1 MTRSVEALIEMA
13 RALSQSKFEKQ
24 FHQQVRSELGEL
36 VSFLEALRQ
45 TLQSL
50 SNSVDGSRDLI
61 PQLADGVAEI
71 NRETESGFNS
81 VWEAVEQMQSD
92 QTAARQILGADGGV
106 LSQEDVA
113 RLRGIAAQSQQSLL
127 ALMSY
132 LSFQDVLR
140 QRLEKI
146 QRIIG
151 EVEDKTLELIA
162 KFNVHTD
169 KKSLKDGDRAGG
181 GKDADLD
188 QHRVDQLMA
197 LLR

>member
-1 MTRSVEALIEMA
+1 MTRLVEALIEMA
-13 RALSQSKFEKQ
+13 RALSQSKFEKE

-50 SNSVDGSRDLI
+50 SHSVDGSKELI

-81 VWEAVEQMQSD
+81 VWEAVEQMQVD
-92 QTAARQILGADGGV
+92 QAAARQILGAEGGV
-106 LSQEDVA
+106 LSQEEVA

-151 EVEDKTLELIA
+151 EVEAKTLELIA
-162 KFNVHTD
+162 KFNVHTN
-169 KKSLKDGDRAGG
+169 KKSLKDGDPAGT
-181 GKDADLD
+181 GKNADLD
-188 QHRVDQLMA
+188 QNRVDQLMA

>member
-24 FHQQVRSELGEL
+24 FHQQVRKQLGEL
-36 VSFLEALRQ
+36 VSFLEAVRQ
-45 TLQSL
+45 TLQSI
-50 SNSVDGSRDLI
+50 SNSVDGSKELI

-92 QTAARQILGADGGV
+92 QAAARQILGADGGV
-106 LSQEDVA
+106 LNQEEVA

-162 KFNVHTD
+162 KFNVHTN
-169 KKSLKDGDRAGG
+169 KKSLKDGDPAGG
-181 GKDADLD
+181 GKDTDLD
-188 QHRVDQLMA
+188 QNRVDQLMA

>member
-13 RALSQSKFEKQ
+13 RALSQSKLEKE
-24 FHQQVRSELGEL
+24 FHQQVRHELGEL
-36 VSFLEALRQ
+36 VSFLEAVRQ

-50 SNSVDGSRDLI
+50 SNSVDGSRELI

-81 VWEAVEQMQSD
+81 VWEAVEQMQLD
-92 QTAARQILGADGGV
+92 QAAARQILGADAGV
-106 LSQEDVA
+106 LNQEEVA

-151 EVEDKTLELIA
+151 EVEAKTLELIA
-162 KFNVHTD
+162 KFNVHTN
-169 KKSLKDGDRAGG
+169 KKSPKDGDPAGVG
-181 GKDADLD
+181 RDADLD
-188 QHRVDQLMA
+188 QNRVDQLMA